1 MAKGTKRASPGAEAE
16 KNPLTDVEL
25 SDEDAK
31 KLQAIQRDIAR
42 VELVLGSSLLPRSH
56 ARRADRNF

>member
-16 KNPLTDVEL
+16 KNPLQGVEL

-31 KLQAIQRDIAR
+31 KLQNVQRDIAR
-42 VELVLGSSLLPRSH
+42 AELILGQ
-56 ARRADRNF
+56 